1 VTDDEI
7 MDTEHRRI
15 YLELLEYQRKFLI
28 ERNKD
33 PDLDE
38 EIIRNQ
44 LYLIDLDEEKI
55 KNML

>member
-1 VTDDEI
+1 